1 MASAYKKGDVV
12 KVKAVIPSGPVEA
25 VRMDDEGTV
34 YYQISWQDAEGK
46 TQVRWFSE
54 DVLTAG

>member
-1 MASAYKKGDVV
+1 MASTYKKGDVV
-12 KVKAVIPSGPVEA
+12 KVKVVIPSGPVES
-25 VRMDDEGTV
+25 VRMDEDGVV